1 MSSKKGKK
9 NKRGERGSTEED
21 TRAGKKAN
29 MAASGM
35 DTGIEEAIQMLSE
48 ESQEEPSLL
57 EIKNILIDIQIQLS
71 TILKENIELR
81 NEFEELKCSAT
92 DANKEL
98 KNTISSMNNRLKTMY
113 QDLENQR
120 EETERLSEELDNLEQ
135 YSRKNSVEI
144 HGIPQDAYTNTE
156 QVVIKLAEALN
167 ITVEPEDI
175 EISHKINKGKAIIAK
190 FVNHKAKARLY
201 KERTKLK
208 GVRLH
213 DLFPGYP
220 SSGNRRIYL
229 NENLTPYRRELVEEA
244 NKRKHDGTLVSVWT
258 LDGKV
263 YVKTSPDF
271 VELTEI
277 IPAVRTDHD
286 AISLELGKLEN
297 ELKGPGNWKMNC
309 SLLDDEEYEEDMAR
323 MIPLWTAEG
332 QKEFTDNRMIWD
344 WVKYN
349 IRAHAIQYSKRKAKE
364 RVTRASVINEYEEG
378 GLRMV
383 DLECM
388 VKSLRLA
395 WLKRIFSGTNGTW
408 KSYLQ
413 HIMGSVG
420 GLFFFN
426 CNYNISD
433 YTIPSQ
439 FYRELLLW
447 WSQFRETFAT
457 EEDWKTIIWN
467 NKEIKVEHKPVY
479 YKHYVNARVI
489 CIQDLLLSLNSTDSY
504 N

>member
-1 MSSKKGKK
+1 M
-9 NKRGERGSTEED
+9 
-21 TRAGKKAN
+21 
-29 MAASGM
+29 
-35 DTGIEEAIQMLSE
+35 
-48 ESQEEPSLL
+48 P
-57 EIKNILIDIQIQLS
+57 
-71 TILKENIELR
+71 
-81 NEFEELKCSAT
+81 

-98 KNTISSMNNRLKTMY
+98 KNTISSMNNRLKTMN

-120 EETERLSEELDNLEQ
+120 EETELLSEELDNLEQ

-208 GVRLH
+208 DVRLH

-263 YVKTSPDF
+263 YVKTSPSGKR
-271 VELTEI
+271 L
-277 IPAVRTDHD
+277 
-286 AISLELGKLEN
+286 KLEN

-309 SLLDDEEYEEDMAR
+309 SLLDDEEYEEDIAR

-349 IRAHAIQYSKRKAKE
+349 IRAHSIQYSKRK
-364 RVTRASVINEYEEG
+364 VTRASVINEYEEG

-426 CNYNISD
+426 CNYDISD

-447 WSQFRETFAT
+447 WSQFRETFAS

-467 NKEIKVEHKPVY
+467 NKEIKVENKPVY

-489 CIQDLLLSLNSTDSY
+489 SIQDLLVSLNSTDSY

>member
-1 MSSKKGKK
+1 M
-9 NKRGERGSTEED
+9 N
-21 TRAGKKAN
+21 
-29 MAASGM
+29 
-35 DTGIEEAIQMLSE
+35 TGIEEAIQMLSE

-81 NEFEELKCSAT
+81 NEFEELKCSVNSNRKDLNSLTESANFNGKEIENLKGSLKKAT

-98 KNTISSMNNRLKTMY
+98 KNTISSMNNRLKTMN

-208 GVRLH
+208 DVRLH

-263 YVKTSPDF
+263 YVKTSPSGS
-271 VELTEI
+271 
-277 IPAVRTDHD
+277 P
-286 AISLELGKLEN
+286 
-297 ELKGPGNWKMNC
+297 
-309 SLLDDEEYEEDMAR
+309 
-323 MIPLWTAEG
+323 
-332 QKEFTDNRMIWD
+332 
-344 WVKYN
+344 
-349 IRAHAIQYSKRKAKE
+349 IR
-364 RVTRASVINEYEEG
+364 INF
-378 GLRMV
+378 LS
-383 DLECM
+383 DL
-388 VKSLRLA
+388 
-395 WLKRIFSGTNGTW
+395 N
-408 KSYLQ
+408 
-413 HIMGSVG
+413 
-420 GLFFFN
+420 
-426 CNYNISD
+426 
-433 YTIPSQ
+433 
-439 FYRELLLW
+439 
-447 WSQFRETFAT
+447 
-457 EEDWKTIIWN
+457 
-467 NKEIKVEHKPVY
+467 
-479 YKHYVNARVI
+479 
-489 CIQDLLLSLNSTDSY
+489 DL
-504 N
+504 